1 MGWKG
6 RYGFEENNYWG
17 EKAGKYSKRIMSGME
32 RKLQIEDNNEWGGKA
47 GMDMKRI
54 MSGVERQVWL

>member
-6 RYGFEENNYWG
+6 SFGF
-17 EKAGKYSKRIMSGME
+17 
-32 RKLQIEDNNEWGGKA
+32 EDNNEWGGKA
-47 GMDMKRI
+47 GLDFRII